1 MTLVVSLLVL
11 VMMLIVLGY
20 TINQNDGKIEQ
31 GSLLQLTSR
40 PSGAEVSIDGT
51 DVGSTTNT
59 KRTVSTGE
67 HTITYA
73 LDKYHPWSKSV
84 NLSAGQVVWINY
96 ARLVPINLV
105 PATVQTFA
113 SVASMSASPNR
124 SYMLLHEKPESS
136 TFQFVDVRTDDVRTT
151 EVTLPDGSLSVPTK
165 GAQKVKVVAWSSN
178 ENFVLV
184 RNDFGNQTE
193 WVVIDREHPEKSIN
207 INKTFAIS
215 PDKVVFAGKSDRL
228 FFALID
234 NSVKRLNTSDK
245 STSISL
251 ATSVDDFSAYDDS
264 TIAYTGLPNEL
275 GVRVAGYS
283 QLDFRKQQ
291 IIRTY
296 HNTDKPFFVAMSS
309 YFNKRYAAVVRDNQ
323 LIVDT
328 GSFATPSSSPDLRR
342 VFAKDIPSGVRKLTI
357 SANGRFVLLEYA
369 DKFAVYDIELGVYHQ
384 TQWTYQTANQKAA
397 QWLDDYI
404 IWSDNGGDLR
414 IYDFDGANQ
423 HDLMKVTEGFSAV
436 LAGGG
441 KYVYGLLQTDKGYE
455 LRRVQLVL

>member
-11 VMMLIVLGY
+11 VMMLLVLGY
-20 TINQNDGKIEQ
+20 TINQDDGKIEQ

-51 DVGSTTNT
+51 DVGATTNT

-67 HTITYA
+67 HTINYT
-73 LDKYHPWSKSV
+73 LEKYHPWSKSV
-84 NLSAGQVVWINY
+84 NVNAGQVVWVNY
-96 ARLVPINLV
+96 ARLVPIDLV
-105 PATVQTFA
+105 PTTVQTFA

-124 SYMLLHEKPESS
+124 SYILLHEKPGSS
-136 TFQFVDVRTDDVRTT
+136 IFQFVDVRTDDVRTT
-151 EVTLPDGSLSVPTK
+151 KVTLPIGSLSIPTT
-165 GAQKVKVVAWSSN
+165 GTQTVRVVDWSDN

-193 WVVIDREHPEKSIN
+193 WVLIDREHPEKSIN
-207 INKTFAIS
+207 INKVFAID

-228 FFALID
+228 LFALVD
-234 NSVKRLNTSDK
+234 HEVKRLNTSDE
-245 STSISL
+245 SISASL
-251 ATSVDDFSAYDDS
+251 ATSVDDFSVYNDS

-283 QLDFRKQQ
+283 QSDFRQQQ

-296 HNTDKPFFVAMSS
+296 HNADKPFFVAMSS
-309 YFNKRYAAVVRDNQ
+309 YFNKRYVAVVRDNQ

-328 GSFATPSSSPDLRR
+328 GSFATPSSSPDLKR
-342 VFAKDIPSGVRKLTI
+342 VFAKDIPSGVRKLTM
-357 SANGRFVLLEYA
+357 SANGQFVLLEYS
-369 DKFAVYDIELGVYHQ
+369 DKFAVYDIELGMYHQ
-384 TQWTYQTANQKAA
+384 TQWTYQTAHQRTV

-404 IWSDNGGDLR
+404 IWSDNGGNLSM
-414 IYDFDGANQ
+414 YDFDGANQ
-423 HDLMKVTEGFSAV
+423 HDLMKVTEGFSAA